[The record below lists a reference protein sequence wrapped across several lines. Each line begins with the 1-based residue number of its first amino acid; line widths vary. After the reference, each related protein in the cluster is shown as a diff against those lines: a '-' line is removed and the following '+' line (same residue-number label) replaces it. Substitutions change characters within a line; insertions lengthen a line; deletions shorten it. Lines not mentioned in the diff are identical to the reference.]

1 MSRSW
6 IGCGDHHHDL
16 TQLELVHVGGP
27 NDESYV
33 ATLNGDHTS
42 AVSPSP
48 PRRRCVA
55 IAVAFRHQRH
65 TSVSRCSTRNAHIRR
80 FLEYWGDQCKKLLCK
95 AFIQRADVVHGTPIF
110 SSTGAAS
117 LLFLPGSVFGAG
129 SKIMV
134 EDWISARMWTK
145 VGSEEIVGRS
155 EGRRR
160 LTGTS

>member
-1 MSRSW
+1 M
-6 IGCGDHHHDL
+6 
-16 TQLELVHVGGP
+16 
-27 NDESYV
+27 

-48 PRRRCVA
+48 PRRRRVVT
-55 IAVAFRHQRH
+55 AVAFRHQRH

-80 FLEYWGDQCKKLLCK
+80 FLEYWGDQCKKLLCE

-129 SKIMV
+129 SKIMFG
-134 EDWISARMWTK
+134 DWISARMWTK
-145 VGSEEIVGRS
+145 AGSEEIVGRS
-155 EGRRR
+155 EGD
-160 LTGTS
+160 GVD